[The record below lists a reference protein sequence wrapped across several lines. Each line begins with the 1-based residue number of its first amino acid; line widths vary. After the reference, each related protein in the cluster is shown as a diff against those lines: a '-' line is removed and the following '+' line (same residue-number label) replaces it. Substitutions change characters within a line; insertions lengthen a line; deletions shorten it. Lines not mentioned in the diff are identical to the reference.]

1 MGAAAAARLS
11 PSTGAAT
18 AARIAGF
25 NGDCGFRTPCVRLIV
40 VGPVDLWAFCFFS
53 AARGSPGAG
62 APPPAATLL
71 PLAAAALRSP
81 PYWDSLRCCL
91 LPIQIV
97 EIFLRDLP
105 LGNRLAR
112 DGDAIGV
119 GSPVAGWSRPTVGW
133 IDGGEEG
140 GIGGSDQASKRS
152 KFLSGTGCELRSSDQ
167 ISTSLAVSM
176 LWYFIGSD
184 GIRIDDPSYEQE
196 TLVGFDFETSC
207 MWSLLNICRRSAT
220 SFIVG
225 LSSPLG
231 FRQCMASS
239 ASFCSTTITFSSIM
253 SKSNISQCLF
263 WWNIKGKI

>member
-1 MGAAAAARLS
+1 MKGIYCSHLA
-11 PSTGAAT
+11 
-18 AARIAGF
+18 I
-25 NGDCGFRTPCVRLIV
+25 
-40 VGPVDLWAFCFFS
+40 S
-53 AARGSPGAG
+53 AS
-62 APPPAATLL
+62 
-71 PLAAAALRSP
+71 
-81 PYWDSLRCCL
+81 
-91 LPIQIV
+91 
-97 EIFLRDLP
+97 
-105 LGNRLAR
+105 
-112 DGDAIGV
+112 
-119 GSPVAGWSRPTVGW
+119 
-133 IDGGEEG
+133 
-140 GIGGSDQASKRS
+140 
-152 KFLSGTGCELRSSDQ
+152 
-167 ISTSLAVSM
+167 STSLAVSM

-196 TLVGFDFETSC
+196 TLVGLDFETSC